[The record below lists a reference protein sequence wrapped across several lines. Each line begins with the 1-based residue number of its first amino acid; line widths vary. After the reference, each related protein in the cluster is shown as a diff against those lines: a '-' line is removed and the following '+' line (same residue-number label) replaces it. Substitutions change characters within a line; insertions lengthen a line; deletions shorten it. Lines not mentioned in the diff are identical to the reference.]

1 MVAANKKTVNKL
13 MKTNLFTFSTVLYI
27 ILSGF
32 ASLSSGAPVAI
43 DPHWTGKHCLECHTT
58 NKGPDLKFN
67 GSVTQVC
74 NRCHGDSPPPCVKV
88 HSESINLSEIMKET
102 IPIDW
107 PLEKEKITCLTC
119 HAARLQMH
127 TNKKVEN
134 ENNNFLRG
142 AEPNDLVNF
151 CFSCHQKERFKKTNP
166 HQHTNRDVC
175 FRCHT
180 KNLSMGLEVS
190 FESSVKTKNPSL
202 CLGCHG
208 NLSKGHLEHVLIE
221 RDKLDAHKMV
231 LDNLQNDYI
240 ELPLADGKMHCSTCH
255 NQHPEGI
262 IGRKEAAIGAGEE
275 HLLRIPTN
283 HLCAVCHTDKP
294 VSTYMERFLK
304 K

>member
-74 NRCHGDSPPPCVKV
+74 NHCHGDSPPPCVKV
-88 HSESINLSEIMKET
+88 HSESIHLSDIMNET
-102 IPIDW
+102 IPVDW
-107 PLEKEKITCLTC
+107 PLDKEKITCLTC

-127 TNKKVEN
+127 TNKKVED

-142 AEPNDLVNF
+142 AEPNDLVYF

>member
-1 MVAANKKTVNKL
+1 
-13 MKTNLFTFSTVLYI
+13 MKTNLFTFSIVLYI
-27 ILSGF
+27 LLSGF
-32 ASLSSGAPVAI
+32 VPSSNGTQKAI
-43 DPHWTGKHCLECHTT
+43 DPHWTGKHCLECHLTD
-58 NKGPDLKFN
+58 KGTDLKFN

-74 NRCHGDSPPPCVKV
+74 NRCHGDSPPPCAKV
-88 HSESINLSEIMKET
+88 HSESTIIPEIMKET
-102 IPIDW
+102 IAVDW
-107 PLEKEKITCLTC
+107 PLDNSAITCLTC

-142 AEPNDLVNF
+142 SKPNDLVNF
-151 CFSCHQKERFKKTNP
+151 CFICHQKERFKKTNP
-166 HQHTNRDVC
+166 HQLTNREVC

-180 KNLSMGLEVS
+180 ESLSMGLEVS
-190 FESSVKTKNPSL
+190 FESSVKTKSPSL

-208 NLSKGHLEHVLIE
+208 NLSKEHLEHVLIKK
-221 RDKLDAHKMV
+221 DKVAVHKWV
-231 LDNLQNDYI
+231 LDNLQKDGL

-294 VSTYMERFLK
+294 VSTYMERFMK

>member
-1 MVAANKKTVNKL
+1 MMIKLSTILAAL
-13 MKTNLFTFSTVLYI
+13 GIL
-27 ILSGF
+27 LSGLM
-32 ASLSSGAPVAI
+32 SSVSGAPGTI
-43 DPHWTGKHCLECHTT
+43 DPHWTGKHCTQCHLT

-74 NRCHGDSPPPCVKV
+74 NRCHGASPPPCARV
-88 HSESINLSEIMKET
+88 HSENTILPETMKET
-102 IPIDW
+102 IAADW
-107 PLEKEKITCLTC
+107 PLDKEAISCLTC

-127 TNKKVEN
+127 TNKKIEN

-142 AEPNDLVNF
+142 SEPNNLVNF

-166 HQHTNRDVC
+166 HQLTNRDVC

-180 KNLSMGLEVS
+180 ENLALGLEVS

-202 CLGCHG
+202 CLGCHA
-208 NLSKGHLEHVLIE
+208 NLSKGHLEHVLIKK
-221 RDKLDAHKMV
+221 DKVAVHNWV
-231 LDNLQNDYI
+231 LDNLQKDGL
-240 ELPLADGKMHCSTCH
+240 ELPLADGRMHCSTCH

-294 VSTYMERFLK
+294 VSTYMKRFLK

>member
-1 MVAANKKTVNKL
+1 
-13 MKTNLFTFSTVLYI
+13 MKTNLFTFSIVLYI
-27 ILSGF
+27 LLSGF
-32 ASLSSGAPVAI
+32 VPSSNGTQKAI
-43 DPHWTGKHCLECHTT
+43 DPHWTGKHCLECHLTD
-58 NKGPDLKFN
+58 KGPDLKFN

-74 NRCHGDSPPPCVKV
+74 NRCHGDSPPPCAKV
-88 HSESINLSEIMKET
+88 HSGSTIIPEIMKET
-102 IPIDW
+102 IAVDW
-107 PLEKEKITCLTC
+107 PLDNSAITCLTC

-134 ENNNFLRG
+134 ENNNFLR
-142 AEPNDLVNF
+142 ESKPNDLVNF
-151 CFSCHQKERFKKTNP
+151 CFICHQKERFKKTNP
-166 HQHTNRDVC
+166 HQLTNRDVC

-180 KNLSMGLEVS
+180 ESLSMGLEVS
-190 FESSVKTKNPSL
+190 FESSVKTKSPSL

-208 NLSKGHLEHVLIE
+208 NLSKEHLEHVLIKK
-221 RDKLDAHKMV
+221 DKVAVHKWV
-231 LDNLQNDYI
+231 LDNLQKDGL